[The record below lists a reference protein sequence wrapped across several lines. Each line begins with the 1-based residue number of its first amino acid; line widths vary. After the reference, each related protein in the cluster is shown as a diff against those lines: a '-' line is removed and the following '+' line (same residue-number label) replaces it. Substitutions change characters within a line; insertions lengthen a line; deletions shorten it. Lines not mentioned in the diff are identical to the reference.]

1 MTKHLQIFRK
11 IITFAD
17 KSITTSYIY
26 NIRWG
31 KRKPTIMRNEENLLY
46 YDLPWLVDDRHGS
59 TEIRIGKTQ

>member
-11 IITFAD
+11 IITFAG

-31 KRKPTIMRNEENLLY
+31 KRKPTIMR
-46 YDLPWLVDDRHGS
+46 
-59 TEIRIGKTQ
+59 K